1 MARRAPISRGGDA
14 RTLYRS
20 IRRLLS
26 LPPETRMLLCHDNG
40 APGREGFAWG
50 TAVGAQRASNLH
62 VRDGVDEDEF
72 VASGRR
78 ATARW
83 RCVNMRAW
91 RFPPAEANGTVY
103 LELPVNVLRERRR

>member
-83 RCVNMRAW
+83 RC
-91 RFPPAEANGTVY
+91 
-103 LELPVNVLRERRR
+103 LC